1 MPWQVVFSRVTIRY
15 FVSVFHT
22 YKFILN
28 HGSSRSCPL
37 GHSLGHRL
45 LHFFSHSLANSNI
58 YQEVKKD
65 TVRPTFFL
73 FSAQSD
79 LIKIIVLEQF
89 TFSCEMVSCIFLW
102 FSWPTYST
110 LSCSLS
116 VLSYHTKTWKPPS
129 LIASRC
135 SSDRP
140 IWKLLVHLSANW
152 SPQPWYPVLSS
163 TCDLS
168 LTSPIV
174 TTLHYLHEILIPP

>member
-1 MPWQVVFSRVTIRY
+1 MPQQVVSSRVRVRS
-15 FVSVFHT
+15 FVSGPHR

-28 HGSSRSCPL
+28 VDSSWSCPL

-45 LHFFSHSLANSNI
+45 LHFFSHSLANPNI
-58 YQEVKKD
+58 YQEIKKD

-73 FSAQSD
+73 SSAQSD
-79 LIKIIVLEQF
+79 LIKIIQLEQF

-110 LSCSLS
+110 RSCSLS
-116 VLSYHTKTWKPPS
+116 VLFYTKTSKPPS
-129 LIASRC
+129 LIESRC

-152 SPQPWYPVLSS
+152 SPQPWFPVLSS
-163 TCDLS
+163 TYDLS
-168 LTSPIV
+168 LPSPIV
-174 TTLHYLHEILIPP
+174 TTLLYLTKILIPT